1 LNIYLKREGNKA
13 MSDIKIFENDKFG
26 EVRVQER
33 EGEIWFAGIDIA
45 RVLEYSNPSKAVINH
60 VDKEDKKKEI
70 LSHSRNGNTVKT
82 ETTLINES
90 GMYSLVLSSK
100 MPKAKEFK
108 RWVTSDVLPSIRKH
122 GAYATEETID
132 RMINNPDFGIELLS
146 QLKQEREE
154 KKKLV
159 GKINQ
164 LRPKADYTDK
174 ILKNKGLV
182 TITQIAKDYGM
193 SGRSMNELLHELG
206 VQYKQSGQWLLY
218 AEHQG
223 EGYTHSETIDITR
236 SDGTPDVVMN
246 TKWTQKGRLFLYDL
260 LKEEGVLPTIE
271 REVN

>member
-1 LNIYLKREGNKA
+1 

-26 EVRVQER
+26 EVRVKEKDGQ
-33 EGEIWFAGIDIA
+33 IWFVGKDLTD
-45 RVLEYSNPSKAVINH
+45 VLEYQNGSRDLNRH
-60 VDKEDKKKEI
+60 VDKEDKLIQSVFDGTQNRKMV
-70 LSHSRNGNTVKT
+70 TV
-82 ETTLINES
+82 NES

-100 MPKAKEFK
+100 MEKAQDFK
-108 RWVTSDVLPSIRKH
+108 RWVTSEVLPSIRKH

-132 RMINNPDFGIELLS
+132 RMINNPDFGIELLN

-164 LRPKADYTDK
+164 LKPKADYTDK
-174 ILKNKGLV
+174 ILNNKGLV

-193 SGRSMNELLHELG
+193 SGRAMNDLLHELG
-206 VQYKQSGQWLLY
+206 VQYKQSGQWMLY
-218 AEHQG
+218 ADHQG
-223 EGYTHSETIDITR
+223 EGYTHSQTIDITR

-260 LKEEGVLPTIE
+260 LKEEGVFPTIE
-271 REVN
+271 REVNQ

>member
-1 LNIYLKREGNKA
+1 MN
-13 MSDIKIFENDKFG
+13 DIKIFENEKFG
-26 EVRVQER
+26 EVRVQEKD
-33 EGEIWFAGIDIA
+33 GDVWFVAADICKILDLSDA
-45 RVLEYSNPSKAVINH
+45 SKSVSRINDRWATKVRIPHPQSKTKTLEVNAVNEPGLYKLVFRSNKDEAEQFTDWIA
-60 VDKEDKKKEI
+60 EE
-70 LSHSRNGNTVKT
+70 
-82 ETTLINES
+82 
-90 GMYSLVLSSK
+90 
-100 MPKAKEFK
+100 
-108 RWVTSDVLPSIRKH
+108 VLPSIRKH

-164 LRPKADYTDK
+164 LKPKADYTDK
-174 ILKNKGLV
+174 ILNNKGLV

-193 SGRSMNELLHELG
+193 SGRALNDLLHDLG
-206 VQYKQSGQWLLY
+206 VQYKQSGQWMLY
-218 AEHQG
+218 ADHQG
-223 EGYTHSETIDITR
+223 EGYTHSQTIDITR

>member
-1 LNIYLKREGNKA
+1 

-26 EVRVQER
+26 EVRVKEKDGQ
-33 EGEIWFAGIDIA
+33 IWFVGKDLTD
-45 RVLEYSNPSKAVINH
+45 VLEYQNGSRDLNRH
-60 VDKEDKKKEI
+60 VDKEDKLIQSVFDGTQNRKMV
-70 LSHSRNGNTVKT
+70 TV
-82 ETTLINES
+82 NES

-100 MPKAKEFK
+100 MEKAQDFK
-108 RWVTSDVLPSIRKH
+108 RWVTSEVLPSIRKH

-132 RMINNPDFGIELLS
+132 RMINNPDFGIELLN

-159 GKINQ
+159 GKISQ
-164 LRPKADYTDK
+164 LKPKADYTDK
-174 ILKNKGLV
+174 ILNNKGLV

-193 SGRSMNELLHELG
+193 SGRAMNDLLHELG
-206 VQYKQSGQWLLY
+206 VQYKQSGQWMLY
-218 AEHQG
+218 ADHQG
-223 EGYTHSETIDITR
+223 EGYTHSQTIDITR

-271 REVN
+271 REVNQ

>member
-1 LNIYLKREGNKA
+1 

-26 EVRVQER
+26 EVRVKEKDGQV
-33 EGEIWFAGIDIA
+33 WFVGKDIA
-45 RVLEYSNPSKAVINH
+45 DVLEYANSRRAINSH
-60 VDKEDKKKEI
+60 VEEDKGVSKCDTPGGKQKMTI
-70 LSHSRNGNTVKT
+70 
-82 ETTLINES
+82 INES

-108 RWVTSDVLPSIRKH
+108 KWVTSDVLPSIRKH

-164 LRPKADYTDK
+164 LKPKADYTDK
-174 ILKNKGLV
+174 ILDNKGLV

-193 SGRSMNELLHELG
+193 SGRAMNDLLHELG
-206 VQYKQSGQWLLY
+206 VQYKQSGQWMLY
-218 AEHQG
+218 ADHQG
-223 EGYTHSETIDITR
+223 EGYTHSQTIDITR

-271 REVN
+271 REVNQ